1 MSASLPIVRD
11 FAPTEMT
18 HRCNRNVTPF
28 PWPFG
33 TKALPLPLQCWI
45 ACEKYDEVLPLKRE
59 KMRMRIKTPF
69 LTVILALPVMVS
81 CIGKDRVI
89 DVAAL
94 PATAQRLLSSEFSAK
109 QISFIKAERDF
120 LTLDYDVVFSDGSAI
135 EFNSKGQWEEV
146 NCRLGDVPPG
156 LVPEAISQ
164 YLAAN
169 YPSEHIQQ
177 IERQRRGYEVKLTN
191 GLELEF
197 DKQLRLRDVDD

>member
-1 MSASLPIVRD
+1 
-11 FAPTEMT
+11 
-18 HRCNRNVTPF
+18 
-28 PWPFG
+28 
-33 TKALPLPLQCWI
+33 
-45 ACEKYDEVLPLKRE
+45 
-59 KMRMRIKTPF
+59 
-69 LTVILALPVMVS
+69 
-81 CIGKDRVI
+81 
-89 DVAAL
+89 L

>member
-18 HRCNRNVTPF
+18 QRCNRNVTPF

-59 KMRMRIKTPF
+59 KMKMRIKTPF

-146 NCRLGDVPPG
+146 NCRLGDVPPRSRARSHQSVSCG
-156 LVPEAISQ
+156 KLSLGA
-164 YLAAN
+164 
-169 YPSEHIQQ
+169 YPTDRTSAP
-177 IERQRRGYEVKLTN
+177 
-191 GLELEF
+191 
-197 DKQLRLRDVDD
+197 RLRGEAHQRAGAGV